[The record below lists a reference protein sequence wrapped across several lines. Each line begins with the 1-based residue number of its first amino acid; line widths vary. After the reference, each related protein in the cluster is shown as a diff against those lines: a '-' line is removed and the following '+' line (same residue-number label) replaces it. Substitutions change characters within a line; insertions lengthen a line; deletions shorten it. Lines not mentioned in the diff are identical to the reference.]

1 MPKCT
6 TAPGM
11 TSEEVVSTSGL
22 SVIALENE
30 PDVLTSH
37 FHIPSCEFVRQA
49 VCVSVLNNEME

>member
-1 MPKCT
+1 
-6 TAPGM
+6 M